1 LKLVTGHKACPLPD
15 LGPDVYA
22 QWRASDIGAITEQLQ
37 RRLILFLLGDVNGR
51 RVLDVGCGDG
61 DLAIE
66 LRRHGAV
73 VTGID
78 ASPDMI
84 KAAIARAKREGLEIE
99 FAVGAAERIP
109 FAPAQFDALVAIT
122 ILCFVA
128 HAGPIFRE
136 IARLL
141 RPGGLLVI
149 GELGKW
155 SLWAA
160 ARRIRA
166 WSGSP
171 LWRRGRFR
179 TARELR
185 CLAGRAGLKAG
196 PVHGAIYYPRWKRA
210 AQILAAHDSAFG
222 RATTLGA
229 AFLALSAVKP
239 VKRTRAEPK

>member
-1 LKLVTGHKACPLPD
+1 MVTGRKACPLPD

-37 RRLILFLLGDVNGR
+37 RRLILSLLGNVDGR
-51 RVLDVGCGDG
+51 RLLDIGCGDG

-66 LRRHGAV
+66 LRRRGAV

-84 KAAIARAKREGLEIE
+84 KAARARAEREGLEIK
-99 FAVGAAERIP
+99 FAVGAAEGIP
-109 FAPAQFDALVAIT
+109 FPPAQFDAVVAVT
-122 ILCFVA
+122 ILCFIA
-128 HAGPIFRE
+128 DAGPVFRE
-136 IARLL
+136 IARQL

-155 SLWAA
+155 SLWAV

-166 WSGSP
+166 WLGSP

-185 CLAGRAGLKAG
+185 RLADRAGLTAG

-210 AQILAAHDSAFG
+210 AQILAPCDTAFS

-229 AFLALSAVKP
+229 AFLAL
-239 VKRTRAEPK
+239 